1 MRIFEYRNFYFLYSF
16 DSSQLLGAS
25 LEIVNTTGLTPRKS
39 PRRMPTENHDSLVL
53 QLQSENRAM
62 CSRIEFLEYNL
73 QTLWNEVAVNSC
85 LIFICKSYQMAL
97 WVGNFVGSQTV
108 RRRKLQ
114 KEGKV
119 YGGFVLYYL
128 VYNLL
133 ISRNWIR
140 I

>member
-108 RRRKLQ
+108 KRR
-114 KEGKV
+114 GKCM
-119 YGGFVLYYL
+119 GDLFFIIWCIIYL
-128 VYNLL
+128 FQEIELEFNMDG
-133 ISRNWIR
+133 
-140 I
+140 